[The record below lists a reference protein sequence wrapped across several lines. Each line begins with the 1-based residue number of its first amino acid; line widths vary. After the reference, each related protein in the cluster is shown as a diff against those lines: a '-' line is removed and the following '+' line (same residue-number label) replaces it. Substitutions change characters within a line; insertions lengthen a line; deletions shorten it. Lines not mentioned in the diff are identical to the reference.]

1 MELPNLS
8 QITGFDW
15 DLGNIKKNWKKHK
28 VKPGEIEEIFF
39 NDPLLI
45 VPDDYHSG
53 KEDRYIVLGITNEG
67 KKLFAVITIRKEKIR
82 PISVREMTPRERKIY
97 ENS

>member
-1 MELPNLS
+1 
-8 QITGFDW
+8 
-15 DLGNIKKNWKKHK
+15 
-28 VKPGEIEEIFF
+28 
-39 NDPLLI
+39 

-67 KKLFAVITIRKEKIR
+67 KKLFAVITIRKDKIR
-82 PISVREMTPRERKIY
+82 SISVREMTPRERKIY